1 LATQAGADWL
11 TFTPPGGPEELFR
24 IGGTPQADGGVLL
37 SMPAGD
43 WLRGADGSA
52 ASAALGVLVDDALG
66 NSIIERRPANSWPVS
81 TEISVDYVSWP
92 PPDGL
97 PVQAR
102 SRVLS
107 APPAGALAAGE
118 VTDSAGA
125 VLAVATSRFHF
136 VPGEPAVPRGPVVPG
151 EPGGD
156 PGRRTEPGALAQAG
170 PASLL
175 ALLGAD
181 LRGDATGA
189 TLTLPAGPHL
199 ANPRGFLHGGIA
211 LCASQLAGERA
222 LSAGGSLPATAIRI
236 AYVRPVVLSGTLSVT
251 ARVLHGGRSFGVAQV
266 TVTGPT
272 GKPGTVATVTC
283 QRA

>member
-1 LATQAGADWL
+1 MTTQAGPDWL
-11 TFTPPGGPEELFR
+11 TLTPPGGPEEMFR
-24 IGGTPQADGGVLL
+24 IGGTTQADGGVLL
-37 SMPAGD
+37 SMPTGE
-43 WLRGADGSA
+43 WLRGPDGRT
-52 ASAALGVLVDDALG
+52 ASAALGVLIDDVLG

-92 PPDGL
+92 PSDGR

-102 SRVLS
+102 SRALS

-118 VTDSAGA
+118 VTDSVGA

-136 VPGEPAVPRGPVVPG
+136 VPGEPVAPRGLAVP
-151 EPGGD
+151 GD
-156 PGRRTEPGALAQAG
+156 SGDGRAQPGALGPAG
-170 PASLL
+170 PGSLL

-181 LRGDATGA
+181 LRGDVMGA

-222 LSAGGSLPATAIRI
+222 VSAGGSLPATAIRI
-236 AYVRPVVLSGTLSVT
+236 AYVRPVVLAGTLTFT
-251 ARVLHGGRSFGVAQV
+251 ARVLHSGRSFGVAQV
-266 TVTGPT
+266 TATGPA
-272 GKPGTVATVTC
+272 GKLGTVATVTC

>member
-1 LATQAGADWL
+1 M
-11 TFTPPGGPEELFR
+11 FR
-24 IGGTPQADGGVLL
+24 IGGTTQADGGVLL
-37 SMPAGD
+37 SMPTGE
-43 WLRGADGSA
+43 WLGGPDGRT
-52 ASAALGVLVDDALG
+52 ASAALGVLIDDVLG

-81 TEISVDYVSWP
+81 TEISVDYVSRP
-92 PPDGL
+92 PSDGR

-136 VPGEPAVPRGPVVPG
+136 VPGEPVAPRGLAVP
-151 EPGGD
+151 GD
-156 PGRRTEPGALAQAG
+156 GRAGPGALGPAG
-170 PASLL
+170 PGSLL

-181 LRGDATGA
+181 LHGDGTGA

-236 AYVRPVVLSGTLSVT
+236 AYVRPVVLAGTLTFT
-251 ARVLHGGRSFGVAQV
+251 ARVLHSGRSFGVAQV
-266 TVTGPT
+266 TATGPA
-272 GKPGTVATVTC
+272 GKLGIVATVTC